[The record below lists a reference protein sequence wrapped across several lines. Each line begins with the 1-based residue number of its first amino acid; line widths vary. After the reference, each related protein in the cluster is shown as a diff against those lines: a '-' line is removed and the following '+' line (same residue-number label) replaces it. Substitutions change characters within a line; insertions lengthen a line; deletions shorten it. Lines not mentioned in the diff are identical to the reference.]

1 MSRSLTLRSQ
11 SSRSLRRE
19 LLGWLVLPLLAVV
32 SYNVWTSYRDARE
45 TADLLTDRT
54 LISSARTIAENI
66 HESEGVIEAPIPPS
80 ALEMFATDD
89 RDRVIY
95 RINGPRGELVAGYP
109 DTLPPPETPTN
120 FRYIYFQGSY
130 RGEAVRAVALAQPV
144 VSSGANSGEAL
155 VIVGQTL
162 HSHDR
167 LVESLW
173 LKALRDEVLLVVIA
187 GILALFGLRRGLTPL
202 LRLRDEVRQRGPD
215 SLEPLDIRGVQVEL
229 KPLVL
234 ALNEALAQVQRQ
246 VASQRRFVANAAHQL
261 RTPLALLKA
270 QVGVGL
276 RAPDQPASREAL
288 TGVGSTVEGMTRL
301 SNQLLS
307 LARAEQ
313 GSALLH
319 REKVDFNAI
328 CRDAVENLAIMAVER
343 GIDLGFDGAAAPVY
357 VHGHTTLLREMA
369 TNLVENAL
377 RYAPAG
383 GTVTARVQE
392 AGASVTLQV
401 EDNGPGIPADEREK
415 VFERFYRRLGSGI
428 EGTGLGLAV
437 VREIVAS
444 HEGHI
449 ELQDRSPPPG
459 LVAEVSLPLLNG

>member
-1 MSRSLTLRSQ
+1 M
-11 SSRSLRRE
+11 SRSLRRE
-19 LLGWLVLPLLAVV
+19 LLGWLVLPLTAVV
-32 SYNVWTSYRDARE
+32 SYNVWNSYSDARE

-54 LISSARTIAENI
+54 LISSARSIAENI
-66 HESEGVIEAPIPPS
+66 HESDGVIQAPIPPS

-89 RDRVIY
+89 RDHVIY
-95 RINGPRGELVAGYP
+95 RVNGPRGELVAGYP

-120 FRYIYFQGSY
+120 FRHIYFKGSY

-144 VSSGANSGEAL
+144 VSATGKSGEAL

-162 HSHDR
+162 RSHDR
-167 LVESLW
+167 LVNNLW
-173 LKALRDEVLLVVIA
+173 LRALRDEMLLVAVA
-187 GILALFGLRRGLTPL
+187 GILALLGLRRGLTPL

-215 SLEPLDIRGVQVEL
+215 TLEPLDTTDVQTEL
-229 KPLVL
+229 RPLVT

-246 VASQRRFVANAAHQL
+246 VAAQRRFVANAAHQL

-276 RAPDQPASREAL
+276 RAPDAPAARESL
-288 TGVGSTVEGMTRL
+288 TAAGATVEGMTRL

-319 REKVDFNAI
+319 REKVDFNAL
-328 CRDAVENLAIMAVER
+328 CRDAVEDLAIMAVER
-343 GIDLGFDGAAAPVY
+343 GIDLGFDGAPAPLQVN
-357 VHGHTTLLREMA
+357 GHPTLLREMA

-377 RYAPAG
+377 RYTPKG
-383 GTVTARVQE
+383 GTVTARVRA
-392 AGASVTLQV
+392 AGGSTVTLRV
-401 EDNGPGIPADEREK
+401 EDDGPGIPADEREK
-415 VFERFYRRLGSGI
+415 VFERFYRRLGTGI

-437 VREIVAS
+437 VKEIVSS
-444 HEGHI
+444 HEGEI
-449 ELQDRSPPPG
+449 ELADNAPPPG
-459 LVAEVSLPLLNG
+459 LLVKVTLPALEA

>member
-1 MSRSLTLRSQ
+1 M
-11 SSRSLRRE
+11 SRSLRRE
-19 LLGWLVLPLLAVV
+19 LLAWLVLPLLAVV
-32 SYNVWTSYRDARE
+32 SFNVWNTYSDARD

-54 LISSARTIAENI
+54 LISSARSIAENI
-66 HESEGVIEAPIPPS
+66 HESDGVIQAPIPPS

-89 RDRVIY
+89 RDHVIY
-95 RINGPRGELVAGYP
+95 RVNGPRGELVAGYP
-109 DTLPPPETPTN
+109 DTLPPPQTPTN
-120 FRYIYFQGSY
+120 FRHIYYEATY
-130 RGEAVRAVALAQPV
+130 RGEAVRAVVLAQPV
-144 VSSGANSGEAL
+144 VSSTGKNGEAL

-162 HSHDR
+162 RSHDR
-167 LVESLW
+167 LVKSLW
-173 LKALRDEVLLVVIA
+173 IKALRDEVLLVAVA
-187 GILALFGLRRGLTPL
+187 GILAVLGLQRGLTPL

-215 SLEPLDIRGVQVEL
+215 SLEPLDSRGVQVEL

-246 VASQRRFVANAAHQL
+246 VAAQRRFVANAAHQL

-276 RAPDQPASREAL
+276 RAPSASAARESLSAA
-288 TGVGSTVEGMTRL
+288 GATVEGMTRL

-319 REKVDFNAI
+319 RERVDFNGLS
-328 CRDAVENLAIMAVER
+328 REAVGDLAIMAVER
-343 GIDLGFDGAAAPVY
+343 GIDLGFDEAPAPLPVN
-357 VHGHTTLLREMA
+357 GHPTLLREMV

-377 RYAPAG
+377 RYTSAG
-383 GTVTARVQE
+383 GTVTVRMRATGGSTVILR
-392 AGASVTLQV
+392 V

-437 VREIVAS
+437 VKEIVSS
-444 HEGHI
+444 HEGQI
-449 ELQDRSPPPG
+449 ELADRLPLPG
-459 LVAEVSLPLLNG
+459 LVVIVTLPALAS